1 MIKPAS
7 EFIAEAQKHINCI
20 DPAQA
25 KELLENND
33 NIIVLDVREPAEAH
47 ESKLTC
53 SVNIPRGLLEMKI
66 QGHCPNEDIII
77 LTHCGGGGRASL
89 AAARLVEM
97 GYANVYA
104 VTAKYDALKKALEEG
119 AA

>member
-7 EFIAEAQKHINCI
+7 AFIAEAQQHINCI
-20 DPAQA
+20 TPEQA
-25 KELLENND
+25 KEMLENNH
-33 NIIVLDVREPAEAH
+33 NTLMLDVREPAEAL

-66 QGHCPNEDIII
+66 ERHCDNENITLI
-77 LTHCGGGGRASL
+77 THCAAGGRASL
-89 AAARLVEM
+89 AAARLKEM

-104 VTAKYDALKKALEEG
+104 ITAKFDDVKKIID
-119 AA
+119 